1 MGRNIILRDPDYFPW
16 AYMRV
21 MLFTLAAIG
30 GVIVPIVLLFQWNNW
45 GSEELLT
52 FIGISLFSL
61 LILFFCWIAIKTQ
74 RTYRRLMRE
83 GVVTQACF
91 RNHRMVKKVTPTRLG
106 MRKYQWPYTANR
118 TRTSYH
124 YEGDVV
130 YQTEKGET
138 SVRFKSIPF
147 DVDYDQFKS
156 SDFGFQVIYLPEE
169 PTCVAYLPSHQN
181 VILEKMRKSLVWTI
195 VWLLVTSGISV
206 YMVFNTFSDLFYFGR
221 EPYWPGFILI
231 PASLV
236 IFIPLTT
243 AVIRRIL

>member
-1 MGRNIILRDPDYFPW
+1 MGSNIILRDPDYFPW

-21 MLFTLAAIG
+21 MLFTMAAIG
-30 GVIVPIVLLFQWNNW
+30 GVIVPIVLMLQWNNLS
-45 GSEELLT
+45 GEEYLT
-52 FIGISLFSL
+52 YIGISLFSL
-61 LILFFCWIAIKTQ
+61 LILFFCRIAIKTQ

-83 GVVTQACF
+83 GLVTQAGI
-91 RNHRMVKKVTPTRLG
+91 RNHKMVKKVTPTHLG
-106 MRKYQWPYTANR
+106 MRTYQWPYAASV

-124 YEGDVV
+124 YEGDIV
-130 YQTEKGET
+130 YQTEKGES

-156 SDFGFQVIYLPEE
+156 SDYGFQVIYLPEE

-195 VWLLVTSGISV
+195 VWLLVTSGISA
-206 YMVFNTFSDLFYFGR
+206 YLVFNTLSEVFCYGR
-221 EPYWPGFILI
+221 EPYWPGFTLI

-243 AVIRRIL
+243 ALIRRIL